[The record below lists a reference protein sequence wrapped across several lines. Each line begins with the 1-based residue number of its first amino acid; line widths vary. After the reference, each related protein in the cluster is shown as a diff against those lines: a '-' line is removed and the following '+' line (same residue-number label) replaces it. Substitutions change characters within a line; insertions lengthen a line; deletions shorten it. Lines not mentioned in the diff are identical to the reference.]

1 MGNGSRVMGQG
12 LKTTKQNRIEEAFK
26 RLKEK
31 NQKALIPFITAG
43 DPDLDKT
50 GELVMA
56 MEKAGA
62 DIIELGVPFSDPIA
76 DGPIIQRASYRALKG
91 GVSLRKILGLV
102 KDLRRETS
110 VPIVLMT
117 YYNPVFKYGLS
128 EFVKDAVGAAV
139 DGIIVPDLPPE
150 EGRGIIEEGMK
161 AGLDTIFLI
170 APTSTRERIKMISAL
185 SRGFIYYVSLTGV
198 TGARESLPTEVEESV
213 KRIKKAAD
221 KPIAVGFGISTAEQ
235 AKRIASFADGVIIGS
250 AIVGLIERNTGNPD
264 LVRIVSDFVREVKGG
279 ISL

>member
-213 KRIKKAAD
+213 KRIKKATD